1 MVVFWEFSHF
11 DLHHLYSSTKVRE
24 KFLVHQIHIEAQCYA
39 VGYYEK
45 VGFVPCSEEFMLDG
59 IPHIEMLFTL

>member
-1 MVVFWEFSHF
+1 MIFSS
-11 DLHHLYSSTKVRE
+11 LTKKNLYGKIRQARE
-24 KFLVHQIHIEAQCYA
+24 KFLVNQIYIEAQCYA

-45 VGFVPCSEEFMLDG
+45 AGFVPCSEEFMLDG